1 MQSRETAQ
9 APEQAPD
16 AAPQDSPPKQNSRA
30 EQALDQLTELAALSW
45 SVTSHYTE
53 QIKLTGE
60 TAKAEW
66 QLSGRSLT
74 LAAAIIVCFGA
85 GVILLWGSIL
95 LVLGYVIFQLTSSL
109 AISAAA
115 LLLLQFGLLLWCWRS
130 LGYVLSQVGF
140 QQTWQQ
146 MQRLLMTKDNGAAHA
161 D

>member
-16 AAPQDSPPKQNSRA
+16 AMPQDTPPKQNNRA
-30 EQALDQLTELAALSW
+30 EQVLDQLTELAALSW

-146 MQRLLMTKDNGAAHA
+146 LQRILTTENNGAAHA